1 MREIVEPAP
10 MHLSAS
16 KRGMLIKKAGW
27 CWCVCEAA
35 RMRGI
40 LLAACTLF
48 ALATGAVSYSVAE
61 RDRTQTLRVVEER
74 TASMSRMIMAHADAA
89 ADGAMQ
95 IINTIAPLAEAWD
108 MQEATT
114 GRSISAHF
122 KEMAQSSNL
131 ISSAWIVDAAGTN
144 IVDSWGYPAKPV
156 SAAERPYFKAHLAG
170 ADDPAIMGDEMPGS
184 VTGRERFTISRA
196 LRNADGSL
204 KAVIV
209 VGIYKGIFDTLYAQA
224 VTWPGARA
232 GLYTIGGD
240 VLARIE
246 TPTRATPAFVRS
258 VMARVGQKQSGT
270 EMIEAGDEARIVSWE
285 RSPLHRQ
292 LFATSSQPVTTAL
305 ADWRTRSWF
314 TALFALAANLVF
326 WVLAWIAYRWMK
338 VQHEASANELA
349 VREVSH
355 RVKNSLQL
363 LTSLMQ
369 VRARKTEDPAYKE
382 AVREVTNQLMA
393 LAETY
398 RFVQSART
406 LGTADAAGTI
416 EGLCHHLAETYGVAI
431 NVEAASPVIVNA
443 SHSTAIA
450 VIVNELVTNAIK
462 HGGGPVKVT
471 LGTAKDNMWISVAS
485 ADGRLP
491 EGFAIDEQRGFGLR
505 AVHNMIAAL
514 DGTMLARN
522 LPNRG
527 TIFSVDIPSAGLN
540 RP

>member
-1 MREIVEPAP
+1 
-10 MHLSAS
+10 
-16 KRGMLIKKAGW
+16 
-27 CWCVCEAA
+27 
-35 RMRGI
+35 MRGI

-48 ALATGAVSYSVAE
+48 GLATGAVAFSVAD

-74 TASMSRMIMAHADAA
+74 TASMARMIMAHGDAA

-95 IINTIAPLAEAWD
+95 IINTIAPVAATWD
-108 MQEATT
+108 MQDGAT
-114 GRSISAHF
+114 GRNISAQF
-122 KEMAQSSNL
+122 KEMADSSNL

-170 ADDPAIMGDEMPGS
+170 AEDPVIMGDQVPGS
-184 VTGRERFTISRA
+184 VSGRERFTISRA
-196 LRNADGSL
+196 IRNADGSL

-209 VGIYKGIFDTLYAQA
+209 VGIYKGIFDTLYQQA

-232 GLYTIGGD
+232 GLYTTAGD

-246 TPTRATPAFVRS
+246 TPTRASPTFTRHVI
-258 VMARVGQKQSGT
+258 ARVGQQQNGT
-270 EMIEAGDEARIVSWE
+270 EVITAEAEARIVSWE
-285 RSPLHRQ
+285 RSPLHPQ
-292 LFATSSQPVTTAL
+292 LFATSSQPISTAL
-305 ADWRTRSWF
+305 ADWRSRSWF

-326 WVLAWIAYRWMK
+326 WVLAWIAYRAAQ
-338 VQHEASANELA
+338 VRQEARANEIA

-382 AVREVTNQLMA
+382 AVREVTNQLAA

-398 RFVQSART
+398 RFVQSANI

-416 EGLCHHLAETYGVAI
+416 EGLCRHLAETYGVTI
-431 NVEAASPVIVNA
+431 DVEAASPVIVNA

-471 LGTAKDNMWISVAS
+471 LGEAKNSTWISVAS

-491 EGFAIDEQRGFGLR
+491 EGFAIDEQPGFGLR
-505 AVHNMIAAL
+505 AVHSMITAL
-514 DGTMLARN
+514 NGTILARN
-522 LPNRG
+522 LPKCG
-527 TIFSVDIPSAGLN
+527 TVFSVDIPSAALN
-540 RP
+540 KP